1 MQSSKESNIIIDI
14 VENNT
19 IYFEMH
25 EDLIKVLQGVVF
37 QSERD
42 KPFNI
47 TIYDSELIEKINYNI
62 EKFEDSFINGYNEFK
77 NRWISSANTNDIR
90 FWNSISYTFNSELKK
105 LFYTKLLDFSEEN
118 IQTYFYNSGQLQA
131 YIDFEL
137 ENSMPL
143 LVFTMLEK
151 SNKLNFI
158 RERRISKFEIPKPN
172 KNNEILLLPKVE
184 FIILKETGFIDNL
197 KGKSYKN
204 TTIAKLV
211 VEEIKKKYRNY
222 TVIGTCSEKY
232 IENILSADLHKPE
245 PSNEKSAYKRGNIQ
259 DALQKL
265 NEMGMNFENCK
276 YLPTLKK
283 ENPELFE

>member
-1 MQSSKESNIIIDI
+1 
-14 VENNT
+14 
-19 IYFEMH
+19 
-25 EDLIKVLQGVVF
+25 
-37 QSERD
+37 
-42 KPFNI
+42 
-47 TIYDSELIEKINYNI
+47 
-62 EKFEDSFINGYNEFK
+62 
-77 NRWISSANTNDIR
+77 
-90 FWNSISYTFNSELKK
+90 
-105 LFYTKLLDFSEEN
+105 
-118 IQTYFYNSGQLQA
+118 
-131 YIDFEL
+131 
-137 ENSMPL
+137 MPL

-158 RERRISKFEIPKPN
+158 RERRISRFGIPKPN
-172 KNNEILLLPKVE
+172 KNNEIHLVPKVE